1 MFKNLLGFW
10 KGKDFITQVFGEFN
24 EMLNHSEYMFNAVTE
39 DLLTNAQTP
48 NLKAKIYEVDKS
60 VNVQQRDIRKRIVE
74 HLTLQ
79 PTVEF
84 NASLVMMSVVKDAER
99 LGDYC
104 KNLYEVTV
112 LLDNP
117 LNRDLYTEY
126 FNGLD
131 QEILQL
137 FDQTKSA
144 FIDAD
149 EAKAEQAWGVE
160 RRIAQSCD
168 TTIERLAKSE
178 LSVNEAVCYTL
189 IARHYKRIV
198 AHLVNIA
205 TSVILPLSDL
215 DYFDEKRTQD

>member
-10 KGKDFITQVFGEFN
+10 KGKDFIAQVFGAFN
-24 EMLNHSEYMFNAVTE
+24 EMLDHSEYMFKAVTE

-48 NLKAKIYEVDKS
+48 DLKQKIYEVDKS

-117 LNRDLYTEY
+117 INKDLYTQY
-126 FNGLD
+126 FNGLNED
-131 QEILQL
+131 ILQL
-137 FDQTKSA
+137 FDNTKSA

-149 EAKAEQAWGVE
+149 EAKAEQAWSTE
-160 RRIAQSCD
+160 RRIAKACD
-168 TTIERLAKSE
+168 ETIERLARSD
-178 LSVNEAVCYTL
+178 LSVNEAVCFTL

-215 DYFDEKRTQD
+215 DYFDEKRTHE